1 MTATVHVQDLSSP
14 APTAQ
19 KVTVRSLPGSD
30 SVTPVVQA
38 ASTSYRRLVTFRTV
52 LALSAAVLAASAG
65 TAVADGA
72 AGSGVA
78 PAAAVEVAP
87 DAGSHDA
94 ARVSTAKLRR
104 VDSIELDAESLVF
117 RRGEKTVA
125 EASMRDSRTTV
136 SLLNRLLGTPSR
148 TQTAE
153 GDGGACFPSG
163 TTYTWGGAIRVA
175 ALTTPAQAGN
185 AVEVRVLRD
194 AVESRFGDDVE
205 LTGPDGVQ
213 VGDDIHDAIIDAPKS
228 ERVSFGSDDAKAWQL
243 LLAPGWASDES
254 GDSDE
259 SEASDPGTNG
269 VSALTDQT
277 TVTVLGSP
285 MPVHAQRSC

>member
-1 MTATVHVQDLSSP
+1 MYKTCPVQIDRV
-14 APTAQ
+14 A
-19 KVTVRSLPGSD
+19 KVTVRSLPGPD

-38 ASTSYRRLVTFRTV
+38 ASTSYRRGVTFRTV
-52 LALSAAVLAASAG
+52 LALSAAVLAFSAG
-65 TAVADGA
+65 TFVVDGTSGAGA
-72 AGSGVA
+72 A
-78 PAAAVEVAP
+78 PASAAEVAP
-87 DAGSHDA
+87 DGTTHQDA
-94 ARVSTAKLRR
+94 ARVTTAKLKR

-117 RRGEKTVA
+117 RRGEKTVV

-175 ALTTPAQAGN
+175 ALSTPAQAGN
-185 AVEVRVLRD
+185 GVEVRVLRED
-194 AVESRFGDDVE
+194 VRSRFGDDVE

-213 VGDDIHDAIIDAPKS
+213 VGDDIHDAITDAPKS
-228 ERVSFGSDDAKAWQL
+228 DRMSFGSDDAKAWQL
-243 LLAPGWASDES
+243 LLQEGWAPED
-254 GDSDE
+254 DSDTE
-259 SEASDPGTNG
+259 GTNG
-269 VSALTDQT
+269 VSALTDDT